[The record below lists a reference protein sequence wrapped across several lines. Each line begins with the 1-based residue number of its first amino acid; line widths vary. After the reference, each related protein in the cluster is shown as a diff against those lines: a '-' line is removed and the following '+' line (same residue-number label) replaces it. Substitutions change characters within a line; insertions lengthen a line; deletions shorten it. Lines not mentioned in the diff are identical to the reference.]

1 MIKEKDMSKLHAPTP
16 KPDRKYRVGNTF
28 DWDGK
33 KLGNMLC
40 YVDARYVMDK
50 LDEIVGQANWDSE
63 FMEIKGRLYCKITIR
78 YLREDGSIG
87 SAFKMDCGT
96 EGNIEKEKAEASDAL
111 KRTAVQFGIGR
122 DLYSSKNYRVELK
135 EYNGKWY
142 PPKNWRP
149 EGDK

>member
-1 MIKEKDMSKLHAPTP
+1 MIKEKDMAKLHAPTP
-16 KPDRKYRVGNTF
+16 SSDRKYRVGNTF
-28 DWDGK
+28 NWDGK
-33 KLGNMLC
+33 KFGNMLC

-50 LDEIVGQANWDSE
+50 LDEVVGQANWDSE
-63 FMEIKGRLYCKITIR
+63 YLEIKGRLYCKITIR

-122 DLYSSKNYRVELK
+122 DLYSSKNYRVELN